1 VWERL
6 GSIASAG
13 EYIQLPGVIHV
24 HSSFSSGQYSIGEL
38 VSRAGNKGLE
48 VLILTDHDQ
57 VVMEYGLF
65 PFRNLIKRRETV
77 GSAGRAGELSGRNRA
92 LEPPAIIGF
101 DYSGRS
107 ILALLLLDG
116 KSFRSRANCP

>member
-65 PFRNLIKRRETV
+65 PFRNLIKRREERPSV
-77 GSAGRAGELSGRNRA
+77 LLAGPENYLAEIERLNRQQ
-92 LEPPAIIGF
+92 
-101 DYSGRS
+101 
-107 ILALLLLDG
+107 
-116 KSFRSRANCP
+116 